1 MSIAFIY
8 PGQGAQ
14 FVGMGSDLYE
24 NSATFKQVFDSC
36 SEASGIDLKA
46 VCFKGQNQSL
56 GETIQP
62 AIFAHSV
69 ALTEVIKE
77 AGIQPDCVG
86 GLSLGEY
93 AALCTGGVFSADTGC
108 KLVNIRGKLMDEGV
122 PTGVGGMASVIGLNV
137 EIIEKLV
144 EEKSTNVW
152 VSNYISDGQTV
163 IGGEK
168 MAVEALVE
176 SLKEAGAK
184 MVQTLNVA
192 GPFHTEM
199 LKDAAESFGEV
210 LETVEIALPN
220 HTVYSNVLG
229 TPYGKESVQTL
240 LVKQMYSPVKW
251 NQCVKHMVANGVDTF
266 IEIGPGNVLGKTIKR
281 DYKALK
287 RSVFSVQDSKSLEKA
302 LEALS

>member
-176 SLKEAGAK
+176 SLKKAGAK

>member
-122 PTGVGGMASVIGLNV
+122 PTGAGGMASVIGLNV